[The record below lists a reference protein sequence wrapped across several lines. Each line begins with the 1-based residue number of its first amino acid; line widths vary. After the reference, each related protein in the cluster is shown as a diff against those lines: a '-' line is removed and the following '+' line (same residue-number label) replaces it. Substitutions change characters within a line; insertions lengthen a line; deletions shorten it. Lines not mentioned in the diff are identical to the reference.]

1 MRMFGKSLCQD
12 FPSAIATRKFV
23 LEILV
28 ETFHLAATTRIIR
41 GSANVPYPTSFEE
54 CLELCA
60 YKLLAVIR
68 SNFLRKN
75 ERVTI
80 SRFGSSDI
88 SLTAEH
94 LCRSRVL
101 CHQEWWLADRKCPSH
116 KQPYVIFAHITA
128 IGLVD
133 TSAVFLLLEMRW
145 IWKLYYTILYVG
157 FAAAKLCL
165 HEDRTCGKEVYCPSR
180 AWTVYQINSYASVR
194 LSMHIPE
201 LHAQFANTSFPLE
214 STIDLYKLWACARLV
229 ADLVAK

>member
-12 FPSAIATRKFV
+12 LPCAIATRKFV
-23 LEILV
+23 LKIPV

-68 SNFLRKN
+68 SNFLRKY

-101 CHQEWWLADRKCPSH
+101 CHQEWWLADRKCPCH
-116 KQPYVIFAHITA
+116 KPTLCNFRTHHRYWISRHIGCVLIA
-128 IGLVD
+128 RNVLN
-133 TSAVFLLLEMRW
+133 LET
-145 IWKLYYTILYVG
+145 ILYYTI
-157 FAAAKLCL
+157 
-165 HEDRTCGKEVYCPSR
+165 RWIRSGKIVL
-180 AWTVYQINSYASVR
+180 AWGSNMRERGLLSVKR
-194 LSMHIPE
+194 VNCIP
-201 LHAQFANTSFPLE
+201 N
-214 STIDLYKLWACARLV
+214 K
-229 ADLVAK
+229 